1 MNPPDPNPNLGAVD
15 VETLINGVD
24 RLELDSYAGR
34 RHELHLKQRQ
44 AEEHAHAQKGR
55 SLTTKEK
62 EDIEE
67 DIVAIEKGERVKPVT
82 TNITLDDAS
91 GATETVTLAH
101 SYTLIRNLV
110 KIDQHPIY
118 KKALAEW
125 EREVA
130 LFESR
135 VERKTK
141 RSEGLKEEIY
151 SVIGF
156 YSVFQGVLLTA
167 TSQSNYLHCQNVGI
181 PIALSAFASV
191 FTLVHIR
198 QKFQVIRGLQK
209 NIDLEGISL
218 KEVKARVLALK
229 ERGPEGFRFYDF
241 LEDKEK
247 KTSFHPTLCGLRGS
261 SFLVPVAILLFSVV
275 FLIAHPLILCRP
287 GPK

>member
-1 MNPPDPNPNLGAVD
+1 MDPPDPNPNLGAVD
-15 VETLINGVD
+15 VDKLINGVD

-44 AEEHAHAQKGR
+44 AEEKEGR
-55 SLTTKEK
+55 PLTKEEK
-62 EDIEE
+62 EDIEG
-67 DIVAIEKGERVKPVT
+67 DIVAIEKAERVTPVT
-82 TNITLDDAS
+82 FDDVSEAP
-91 GATETVTLAH
+91 EPVTLAH

-141 RSEGLKEEIY
+141 QSEGLKEEIY

-167 TSQSNYLHCQNVGI
+167 TSQSNYLHCLNVGI

-191 FTLVHIR
+191 GTLVHIG

-209 NIDLEGISL
+209 NIDLEEISL
-218 KEVKARVLALK
+218 KVQSDVVL
-229 ERGPEGFRFYDF
+229 
-241 LEDKEK
+241 
-247 KTSFHPTLCGLRGS
+247 
-261 SFLVPVAILLFSVV
+261 LL
-275 FLIAHPLILCRP
+275 LL
-287 GPK
+287 

>member
-15 VETLINGVD
+15 VDKLINGVD

-34 RHELHLKQRQ
+34 RHELHLKQRE
-44 AEEHAHAQKGR
+44 AEEKKGR
-55 SLTTKEK
+55 PLTKKEK

-67 DIVAIEKGERVKPVT
+67 DIVAIEKAERVKPAT
-82 TNITLDDAS
+82 TVITLDDAS
-91 GATETVTLAH
+91 RLTEPVPLAH

-130 LFESR
+130 FFESR

-167 TSQSNYLHCQNVGI
+167 ASQSNYLHCLNVGI

-191 FTLVHIR
+191 GTLVHIG

-209 NIDLEGISL
+209 NIDLEKISL
-218 KEVKARVLALK
+218 KVQSDVL
-229 ERGPEGFRFYDF
+229 
-241 LEDKEK
+241 
-247 KTSFHPTLCGLRGS
+247 
-261 SFLVPVAILLFSVV
+261 LL
-275 FLIAHPLILCRP
+275 LL
-287 GPK
+287 